1 MPTAVTA
8 AENVDHSKSI
18 AHNEEFKTEIDP
30 VKAELVSSSVYFSGL
45 FEEEEI
51 DELVTEE
58 TISDD
63 VVDAYSDLCTKDFE
77 DVLDMQ
83 GVDDIDGV
91 SIKEL
96 AEEAN
101 DYTLSKDD
109 VEALIEIDSQIESMA
124 EASNAETPVVD
135 GHIACTAVAA
145 CVAAVV
151 VAVAAVA
158 AGVAATV
165 AAAVNTTA
173 VTGHY

>member
-1 MPTAVTA
+1 M
-8 AENVDHSKSI
+8 DHSQSI
-18 AHNEEFKTEIDP
+18 AHNSEFKTEIDP

-51 DELVTEE
+51 SELVTEE
-58 TISDD
+58 TISDEVLD
-63 VVDAYSDLCTKDFE
+63 SYSDLCTNDFE
-77 DVLDMQ
+77 EVLTMQ
-83 GVDDIDGV
+83 GIEDIDSV
-91 SIKEL
+91 SIEEL
-96 AEEAN
+96 AEEAD

-109 VEALIEIDSQIESMA
+109 VEALIEIDSQIDSMA

-135 GHIACTAVAA
+135 GHVACTAVAA

-151 VAVAAVA
+151 VAVAAAA